1 MITNFDYDAIVV
13 GAGHAGT
20 EAAHALATLGKNTL
34 MLCLNKKV
42 MANLPC
48 NPSIGGSAK
57 GIVVREIDALGGIE
71 GKLADKTALQMKVLN
86 MSKGPGV
93 RSLRAQEDKVDY
105 PKAVL
110 AYMEQVKNLT
120 IKEGMAVDLIVDD
133 DKSIRGVVMEDGSR
147 ITSKVVVLTTGTHM
161 ESLILRG
168 HVVKEGGPDGEK
180 ASHGLS
186 QALKNLGIELLRLK
200 TGTPPR
206 IKRDS
211 IDFSKLEPQ
220 PGTPGQWAFSY
231 DTNEFLPVE
240 KMIMCYLTY
249 TTPETHKIILDH
261 LKDSA
266 MYGGVVK
273 GVGPRYCPSIE
284 DKVVRFK
291 DHPRHMLFCRT

>member
-1 MITNFDYDAIVV
+1 M
-13 GAGHAGT
+13 
-20 EAAHALATLGKNTL
+20 
-34 MLCLNKKV
+34 
-42 MANLPC
+42 
-48 NPSIGGSAK
+48 
-57 GIVVREIDALGGIE
+57 
-71 GKLADKTALQMKVLN
+71 
-86 MSKGPGV
+86 
-93 RSLRAQEDKVDY
+93 
-105 PKAVL
+105 
-110 AYMEQVKNLT
+110 
-120 IKEGMAVDLIVDD
+120 
-133 DKSIRGVVMEDGSR
+133 
-147 ITSKVVVLTTGTHM
+147 
-161 ESLILRG
+161 
-168 HVVKEGGPDGEK
+168 
-180 ASHGLS
+180 
-186 QALKNLGIELLRLK
+186 KNLGIELLRLK

-284 DKVVRFK
+284 DKVVRFR
-291 DHPRHMLFCRT
+291 DHPRHMLFVEPESIHTDLSTGIFNFNAC